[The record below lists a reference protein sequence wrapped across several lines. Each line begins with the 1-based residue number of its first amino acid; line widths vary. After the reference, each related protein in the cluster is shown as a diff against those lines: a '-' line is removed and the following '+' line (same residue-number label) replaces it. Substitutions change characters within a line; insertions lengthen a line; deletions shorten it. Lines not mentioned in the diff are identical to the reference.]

1 MNFGT
6 SKDGTSKDETSKDQL
21 GKVQKY
27 LFCDIGCEEKLSY
40 NKRVENDF

>member
-6 SKDGTSKDETSKDQL
+6 SKDGTNKEGISKDQL

-27 LFCDIGCEEKLSY
+27 LFCDIGCVEKPSY

>member
-6 SKDGTSKDETSKDQL
+6 SKDGTSNKDQL

-27 LFCDIGCEEKLSY
+27 LFCDIGCEEKPSY